1 MNFLSESPK
10 AEPDIIVGTGEA
22 KLTIWLENGDVIR
35 SPATEVKISPMG
47 DVFMKVSGVWKP
59 LAGVSYLE
67 LEKPTV

>member
-1 MNFLSESPK
+1 MNFFSECPK
-10 AEPDIIVGTGEA
+10 FESDIIVGTGEA

-47 DVFMKVSGVWKP
+47 DVFMKVSGTWKP

-67 LEKPTV
+67 FEKSPT